1 MKRRRG
7 DELDTA
13 IRTAVLRLLADH
25 GPAGVTMEAVAAEAR
40 TSKPVL
46 YRRWPDRTSLLR
58 DTLLD
63 VATAAIP
70 HADTGSYRADMLAVL
85 RGWAT
90 LFTGANAPVLRA
102 AIAASAHDP
111 ELTAAFQND
120 VIGWRK
126 QEMSALLR
134 RGIERGDVRAD
145 VPVEIARELGQSVLW
160 HRLLVTGD
168 PITDDLLVTLV
179 DDVLIPFAAPRER
192 VAMRDTS

>member
-1 MKRRRG
+1 MTRRRG

-13 IRTAVLRLLADH
+13 IRSAVLRLLAEQ

-46 YRRWPDRTSLLR
+46 YRRWPDRSSLLR
-58 DTLLD
+58 DTLLQ

-70 HADTGSYRADMLAVL
+70 HADAGSYRADMLAIL
-85 RGWAT
+85 RGWAE
-90 LFTGANAPVLRA
+90 LFTGVNAPVLRA
-102 AIAASAHDP
+102 AIAAGTHDP
-111 ELTAAFQND
+111 ELRAAFQND

-126 QEMSALLR
+126 QEMAALLE
-134 RGIERGDVRAD
+134 RGIQRGDVRPD

-168 PITDDLLVTLV
+168 PITDDLIVTLV
-179 DDVLIPFAAPRER
+179 DDVLVPFVAPR
-192 VAMRDTS
+192 